1 MILKDLIEEFLR
13 YLLIDKG
20 YSNNTIESYKRDLI
34 KFLEYNKNK
43 NIDNISN
50 EDLKKYIKYLSKDNL
65 NEKSISESFKL
76 ISSLTLIPVLYI
88 SSSIA
93 LFLKL

>member
-34 KFLEYNKNK
+34 KFLEYNK
-43 NIDNISN
+43 STRVRH
-50 EDLKKYIKYLSKDNL
+50 LIKLR
-65 NEKSISESFKL
+65 
-76 ISSLTLIPVLYI
+76 
-88 SSSIA
+88 
-93 LFLKL
+93 